1 MSPPLYVT
9 LLPAC
14 FSHLEIKLLDPTR
27 LEIPVKSHY
36 IMQLFYPF
44 YCFMNNIHN
53 VCSRIREIREHSV
66 LITSQVRSCCDIC
79 DEPSFISASW
89 LLAETKWSLKDSFHC
104 HIWPQVASTFTLI
117 TAINGDYVMA
127 AIFILGSISL
137 TLQST
142 THSEC
147 YIIHYIKK
155 AIYIVWVGQWNVVC
169 PNILCIL
176 KCMNG
181 VFATRAEKINK

>member
-1 MSPPLYVT
+1 MSRPLYVT

-27 LEIPVKSHY
+27 PEIPVKSHY
-36 IMQLFYPF
+36 IMQLLYPF

-53 VCSRIREIREHSV
+53 VCSSIREITEHSV

-89 LLAETKWSLKDSFHC
+89 LLAETKWSLKHSFHC

-155 AIYIVWVGQWNVVC
+155 AIYIQFGLDSEMWSVQTYCASLNVWMVC
-169 PNILCIL
+169 LQLGL
-176 KCMNG
+176 K
-181 VFATRAEKINK
+181 K

>member
-27 LEIPVKSHY
+27 PEIPVKSHY

-53 VCSRIREIREHSV
+53 VCSSIREIREHSV

-89 LLAETKWSLKDSFHC
+89 LLAETKWFLKDSFHC

-155 AIYIVWVGQWNVVC
+155 AIYIQFGLDSEMWSVQTYCASLNVWMVC
-169 PNILCIL
+169 LQLGL
-176 KCMNG
+176 K
-181 VFATRAEKINK
+181 K